1 MRVTEA
7 DYDFVMFRQCPS
19 LVSQL
24 SVVTGV
30 PQGSCPKKVPFSGS
44 AVDPRSLIAN
54 ELWGLLAPALHLNKK
69 GLSWGSHLLGHRAL

>member
-1 MRVTEA
+1 MPQPGVP
-7 DYDFVMFRQCPS
+7 V
-19 LVSQL
+19 

-69 GLSWGSHLLGHRAL
+69 GLSWVPIFWGTEPFEELRKL